1 MESNKSPLTK
11 VGFKIENIICNQK
24 SSIFKFWFWSLLPVG
39 DKLALDW
46 TRFEKA
52 SSYNKTTYLSTT
64 PAKKNYLSIY
74 QSYNKT
80 IYHSYNK
87 TTYLST
93 TPKTKQ
99 TKNLP
104 MYLPLL
110 QQNYLSTTPTT
121 KLPIDLPLLQQNYLT
136 SAYLPLL

>member
-64 PAKKNYLSIY
+64 PAKKKLPIYLPVL
-74 QSYNKT
+74 QQN
-80 IYHSYNK
+80 
-87 TTYLST
+87 
-93 TPKTKQ
+93 
-99 TKNLP
+99 
-104 MYLPLL
+104 YLPLL
-110 QQNYLSTTPTT
+110 QQNYLPINHSKNKTNKKPTYVSTTPTTKLLVDHSYNKTTYRSTTPTT
-121 KLPIDLPLLQQNYLT
+121 KLPK
-136 SAYLPLL
+136 